1 MISIQKGE
9 DLLSIFIYNVLSYR
23 KNDQDFVNLV
33 LDWNKK
39 ILINFEDF
47 YCIELIFEGNGIKYK
62 VNDLDKNVD
71 LKVSL
76 NIYTVLDL
84 AYGRLHPVKAFIQRK
99 LKIKGIYKIG
109 TILRFIKILL
119 KSMQMVAL
127 DPNDNYFKLNKDT
140 K

>member
-23 KNDQDFVNLV
+23 KNNPDFINLV

-39 ILINFEDF
+39 FLIDFEDF
-47 YCIELIFEGNGIKYK
+47 YCIELIFEGNEIKYK
-62 VNDLDKNVD
+62 VDDLDKKVD
-71 LKVSL
+71 LKVDL
-76 NIYTVLDL
+76 NIYTLLDL
-84 AYGRLHPVKAFIQRK
+84 AYGRINPVKAYIQRK

-109 TILRFIKILL
+109 TILRFIKVLL
-119 KSMQMVAL
+119 KTMQMVAL
-127 DPNDNYFKLNKDT
+127 DPNDNYFELNKDT

>member
-9 DLLSIFIYNVLSYR
+9 DLLSIFIHNVLSYR
-23 KNDQDFVNLV
+23 KSDQDFINLV

-39 ILINFEDF
+39 ILIDFEDF
-47 YCIELIFEGNGIKYK
+47 YCIELIFESNEIKYK
-62 VNDLDKNVD
+62 VNDLDKKVD
-71 LKVSL
+71 LRVSL

-99 LKIKGIYKIG
+99 LKIKGIYKIR
-109 TILRFIKILL
+109 TLLKFIKIFL

-127 DPNDNYFKLNKDT
+127 DPNNNYFELNKDIR
-140 K
+140 